1 MSTYNLPM
9 DEKYV
14 KMLTESS
21 DIFQLKSIVSDMIND
36 LQIQLTQSVKK
47 YSSFIKESLNYI
59 KKNI

>member
-36 LQIQLTQSVKK
+36 LQIQLTQSVNE
-47 YSSFIKESLNYI
+47 I
-59 KKNI
+59 